1 MLTPNGP
8 TVPDVDLDLHLP
20 VKRSGR
26 SRIKVRCSATER
38 HATAISEASQATN
51 GIESSTIT
59 LMGQYVDN
67 ATAVVSELQ
76 DASKY
81 LATVVE
87 KLAVFLKVVDEVV
100 KVRPKYYGILVIL
113 RAA

>member
-1 MLTPNGP
+1 
-8 TVPDVDLDLHLP
+8 
-20 VKRSGR
+20 
-26 SRIKVRCSATER
+26 
-38 HATAISEASQATN
+38 
-51 GIESSTIT
+51 
-59 LMGQYVDN
+59 MGQYVDN